1 MPSDNENFLKRDLVG
16 VKRDLVGVKRDLIG
30 VKRDL
35 VGVKRDLVGVKR
47 RRPIDRRLPSDNVN
61 FLKLYYTNYTQTIDR
76 TKPIDRITI

>member
-1 MPSDNENFLKRDLVG
+1 MTGLPSDNENFLKRDLGVKRDPVG
-16 VKRDLVGVKRDLIG
+16 VQRDLVGVKRDLVG

-61 FLKLYYTNYTQTIDR
+61 FLKLYYTN
-76 TKPIDRITI
+76 